1 MNHFIL
7 AYDILTV
14 RTVKVKSL
22 KIEMVHHIFYSKS
35 PILTST
41 NISQLDD
48 ISKFFVNIFA

>member
-22 KIEMVHHIFYSKS
+22 KIEMVHHIFHSKS